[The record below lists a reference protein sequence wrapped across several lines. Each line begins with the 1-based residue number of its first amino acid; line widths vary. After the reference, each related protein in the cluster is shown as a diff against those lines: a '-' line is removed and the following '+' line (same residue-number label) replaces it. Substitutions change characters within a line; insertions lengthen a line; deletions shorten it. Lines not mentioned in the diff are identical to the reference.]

1 MVKTE
6 FYVAGGNQMQM
17 STKLADCTKL
27 CEIDGILYDYD
38 GNRTIWVHNS
48 EKNGY
53 TERIVMTK
61 SDLINSEG
69 VIRRII
75 FSVGN

>member
-27 CEIDGILYDYD
+27 CEIDGILYDYY

>member
-6 FYVAGGNQMQM
+6 FYVAGGNKMQM
-17 STKLADCTKL
+17 STQLADCTKI
-27 CEIDGILYDYD
+27 CELEGVLYDYD
-38 GNRTIWVHNS
+38 GNRLKLVYKAD
-48 EKNGY
+48 KNGY
-53 TERIVMTK
+53 TERIVMAQ

-75 FSVGN
+75 FSVGS

>member
-1 MVKTE
+1 MVRTE
-6 FYVAGGNQMQM
+6 FYIAGGNQIQM

-38 GNRTIWVHNS
+38 GNRHKWVKNS
-48 EKNGY
+48 DKDY
-53 TERIVMTK
+53 FTERIVMK
-61 SDLINSEG
+61 QQDNISEDG
-69 VIRRII
+69 IVRIII